1 MFKKLF
7 VFILC
12 VWLLT
17 SCGGEETVDL
27 EAQGLVNYAGDR
39 FDISIP
45 ENWNVLNEK
54 QNLLPQPSEGKIEL
68 SAQSQEA
75 KGGFFNNVLI
85 LSDTLKTFTDSQEFA
100 IANNVGARSQYID
113 YLELENKS
121 FDFIDGT
128 SSQLYIFEAKY
139 NMETPKIKFIQTAYV
154 CNPNIGYL
162 LTMAVS
168 PSVKVTDKYE
178 TLLSSF
184 SCSPDGW
191 DL

>member
-1 MFKKLF
+1 MFKK
-7 VFILC
+7 ILVLIFC
-12 VWLLT
+12 AMSLI
-17 SCGGEETVDL
+17 SCGDDETIDL
-27 EAQGLVNYAGDR
+27 QAEGLVNYPWDK

-45 ENWNVLNEK
+45 GNWNVLNEK

-75 KGGFFNNVLI
+75 KGWFFNNVLI

-100 IANNVGARSQYID
+100 IANNVWARSQYID
-113 YLELENKS
+113 YIELENKS

-139 NMETPKIKFIQTAYV
+139 NLETPKIKFIQTAYV
-154 CNPNIGYL
+154 CNPNTGYL

-168 PSVKVTDKYE
+168 PSVKITNKYE
-178 TLLSSF
+178 TLLSTF
-184 SCSPDGW
+184 SCSPDEW

>member
-1 MFKKLF
+1 M
-7 VFILC
+7 
-12 VWLLT
+12 
-17 SCGGEETVDL
+17 
-27 EAQGLVNYAGDR
+27 NYAGDK

-45 ENWNVLNEK
+45 ENWNILNDK

-85 LSDTLKTFTDSQEFA
+85 LSDTLKSFTDSQEFA
-100 IANNVGARSQYID
+100 IANNVGAKSQYLD

-121 FDFIDGT
+121 FEFIDGT
-128 SSQLYIFEAKY
+128 QSQLYIFEAKY

-154 CNPNIGYL
+154 CNPNTGYL

-168 PSVKVTDKYE
+168 PSVKITDKYE

-184 SCSPDGW
+184 TCSPDE
-191 DL
+191 

>member
-1 MFKKLF
+1 MFKKLI
-7 VFILC
+7 ILLFC
-12 VWLLT
+12 FTALV
-17 SCGGEETVDL
+17 SCWSEDEVDL
-27 EAQGLVNYAGDR
+27 QAQGLVNFAGDK

-45 ENWNVLNEK
+45 ENWNILNQKE
-54 QNLLPQPSEGKIEL
+54 NLLPQPSEWKIEL

-85 LSDTLKTFTDSQEFA
+85 LSDTLKSFTDSQEFA
-100 IANNVGARSQYID
+100 IANNVWAKSGYLD

-121 FDFIDGT
+121 FDFMDGT
-128 SSQLYIFEAKY
+128 NSQLYIFEAKY

-154 CNPNIGYL
+154 CNPNTGYL

-168 PSVKVTDKYE
+168 PSVKITDKYE

-184 SCSPDGW
+184 TCSPDEW